1 MGTHCYVGLE
11 NNDRTVEYIE
21 FSFDGYF
28 SSMVPFLKQYKT
40 REEVKKMIDEREE
53 ENHTERSIYALLS
66 PEHRINYI
74 YIFAKEGNW
83 ICHKTLPYF
92 DMDELKY

>member
-1 MGTHCYVGLE
+1 MGTRCYVGLE
-11 NNDRTVEYIE
+11 NSDGKVEYIE
-21 FSFDGYF
+21 FFFDGYF
-28 SSMVPFLKQYKT
+28 SSMVPFLKNYKT
-40 REEVKKMIDEREE
+40 REEVKKMIDEEE
-53 ENHTERSIYALLS
+53 KEKHTERSIYALSLHYRVS
-66 PEHRINYI
+66 YI